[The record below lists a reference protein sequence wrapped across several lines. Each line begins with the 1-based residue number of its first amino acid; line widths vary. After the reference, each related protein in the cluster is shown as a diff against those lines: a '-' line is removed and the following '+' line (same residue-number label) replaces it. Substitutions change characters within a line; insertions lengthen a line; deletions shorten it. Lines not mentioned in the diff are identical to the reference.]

1 MFIGNIITTSK
12 IEDENFKVCRKIET
26 IQEGLPTLIIGWD
39 KTKEIYGDKVSIL
52 HKEIS
57 DDTFWTFSPKERKV
71 DYDND
76 LESFFSMC
84 YSKMGEKL
92 HYIYVDLIHDSK
104 KKIKKIIRK
113 IYSLKNPIIYINKN
127 RMVYIYSEGMIF
139 GIDLEIVEYLGIKR
153 DKVITKLRN
162 LSGCRFIDT
171 EIFNKYK
178 GIMTKIN
185 NKVRLIPYLYDIE
198 NSDE

>member
-52 HKEIS
+52 HKQI
-57 DDTFWTFSPKERKV
+57 DDNTYWTFSPKERKV

-76 LESFFSMC
+76 LESFVKKC
-84 YSKMGEKL
+84 YSKMGEDT

-113 IYSLKNPIIYINKN
+113 IYSLENPKVYIHKG
-127 RMVYIYSEGMIF
+127 RMVYLYAEGMIF
-139 GIDLEIVEYLGIKR
+139 GIDLEIVDYLGIDR
-153 DKVITKLRN
+153 GKVITKLHN
-162 LSGCRFIDT
+162 LSGCRSIDT
-171 EIFNKYK
+171 EIFNKYSNV
-178 GIMTKIN
+178 MTKIN
-185 NKVRLIPYLYDIE
+185 NKVRLIPYLYDID
-198 NSDE
+198 N